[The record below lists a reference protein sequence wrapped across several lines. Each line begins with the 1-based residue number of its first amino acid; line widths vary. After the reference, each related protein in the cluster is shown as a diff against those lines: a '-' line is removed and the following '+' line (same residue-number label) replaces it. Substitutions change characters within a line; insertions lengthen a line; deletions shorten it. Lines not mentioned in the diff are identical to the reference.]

1 MILVSLYATFDITLS
16 FPKIAGLVFG
26 VAVFYAAVA
35 YTRRR
40 QQRGL
45 AHLTGLYLLLG
56 AGMAVV
62 GVFGL
67 RWVGP
72 LAFLNRLQAVLP
84 PALADLPGTVGGV
97 INPNQMAGTM
107 EWVAPPAVAL
117 IVGLAAAGWP
127 RRQGR
132 RWLWLLLI
140 PIALLCSGVLVA
152 SFSRGGVLGFGLGLL
167 VMLAIPTRWGKGV
180 LLLAVVAG
188 LGLVFYLD
196 LGALINGGGAALEA
210 PLGSDLV
217 AQATAGLGG
226 DFGLDARLEIW
237 SRAIYG
243 LQDFPFTGMSMNGF
257 RRVVHILYPLFLISP
272 ATDIAHAHNQLL
284 QTGLDLGLPGLVAYL
299 ALWWISAVLL
309 WRSWRGAPDTAHRAL
324 VVGVAGAL
332 VASWI
337 FGLLD
342 AISLGAK
349 PGFMWWLLLALL
361 VALHDRSRPETAA
374 PPSDS
379 R

>member
-1 MILVSLYATFDITLS
+1 
-16 FPKIAGLVFG
+16 
-26 VAVFYAAVA
+26 
-35 YTRRR
+35 
-40 QQRGL
+40 
-45 AHLTGLYLLLG
+45 
-56 AGMAVV
+56 
-62 GVFGL
+62 
-67 RWVGP
+67 
-72 LAFLNRLQAVLP
+72 
-84 PALADLPGTVGGV
+84 
-97 INPNQMAGTM
+97 
-107 EWVAPPAVAL
+107 
-117 IVGLAAAGWP
+117 
-127 RRQGR
+127 
-132 RWLWLLLI
+132 
-140 PIALLCSGVLVA
+140 
-152 SFSRGGVLGFGLGLL
+152 
-167 VMLAIPTRWGKGV
+167 
-180 LLLAVVAG
+180 
-188 LGLVFYLD
+188 
-196 LGALINGGGAALEA
+196 
-210 PLGSDLV
+210 
-217 AQATAGLGG
+217 
-226 DFGLDARLEIW
+226 
-237 SRAIYG
+237 
-243 LQDFPFTGMSMNGF
+243 MSMNGF

-374 PPSDS
+374 SPSGS